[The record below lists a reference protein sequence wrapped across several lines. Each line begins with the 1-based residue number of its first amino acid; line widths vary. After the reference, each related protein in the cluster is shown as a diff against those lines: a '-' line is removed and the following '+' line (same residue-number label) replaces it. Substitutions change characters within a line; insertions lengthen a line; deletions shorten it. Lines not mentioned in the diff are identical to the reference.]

1 MKNIVSADWLKA
13 HLNDP
18 KLIIFDAGMVRPGKT
33 GEYCPA
39 AKLPNALRFD
49 FKKQLADLSSGLSHT
64 MCSPAQFT
72 QHMQSMGVD
81 NDSLIV
87 IYEDQGLFSAARGW
101 WMFKAMGFDN
111 VKVLSGGLA
120 KWQSLG
126 YLTQVEYSHNQHRGN
141 FSAKPRADYFIDAAA
156 VFNGMDDDNIL
167 LLDARS
173 YKRYTGEMAEP
184 REGMRSGHIPNSCA
198 LPFIELLDDGEAKP
212 FAEIKAAFAKV
223 IDKQTSL
230 QFSCGSGVTACILA
244 LFAHEC
250 GYDDL
255 HVYDG
260 SWSEWG
266 ARDELPIE
274 TGACSKRS
282 DSRL

>member
-1 MKNIVSADWLKA
+1 
-13 HLNDP
+13 
-18 KLIIFDAGMVRPGKT
+18 MVRPGQPGRYQPDT
-33 GEYCPA
+33 
-39 AKLPNALRFD
+39 KLPNAQRFD

-64 MCSPAQFT
+64 MCSPQQFT
-72 QHMQSMGVD
+72 EQMQSMMGVD
-81 NDSLIV
+81 NDSLVV
-87 IYEDQGLFSAARGW
+87 IYEDQGLFSSARGW

-141 FSAKPRADYFIDAAA
+141 FTAKPRADYFIDAAA
-156 VFNGMDDDNIL
+156 VFNGIDDDNVL
-167 LLDARS
+167 LLDARG

-184 REGMRSGHIPNSCA
+184 RPGMRSGHIPNSLS
-198 LPFIELLDDGEAKP
+198 LPFIELLDKGEAKSI
-212 FAEIKAAFAKV
+212 EQIKAAFATV
-223 IDKQTSL
+223 VDQQTQL

-244 LFAHEC
+244 LFAEEC
-250 GYDDL
+250 GYQGL

-274 TGACSKRS
+274 TGPCPKRA
-282 DSRL
+282 

>member
-1 MKNIVSADWLKA
+1 MKNVVTCQWLNE
-13 HLNDP
+13 HINDS
-18 KLIIFDAGMVRPGKT
+18 KLVIFDAGMVRPGLSGK
-33 GEYCPA
+33 YQPDA
-39 AKLPNALRFD
+39 MLPNAQSFD

-72 QHMQSMGVD
+72 QQMQLMGVD
-81 NDSLIV
+81 QDSLVV
-87 IYEDQGLFSAARGW
+87 IYEDEGLFSSARGW

-126 YLTQVEYSHNQHRGN
+126 YLTQVEYSHNHHTGN
-141 FSAKPRADYFIDAAA
+141 FIAKPRADYFIDAAA
-156 VFNGMDDDNIL
+156 VFNNIDNDDVL
-167 LLDARS
+167 LLDARN

-184 REGMRSGHIPNSCA
+184 RKGMRSGHIPNSCA
-198 LPFIELLDDGEAKP
+198 MPYSELLNDGEAKSL
-212 FAEIKAAFAKV
+212 EQIQAAFEKV
-223 IDKQTSL
+223 IDNEAIL

-244 LFAHEC
+244 LFASEC
-250 GYDDL
+250 GYQNL

-274 TGACSKRS
+274 TGPCPR
-282 DSRL
+282 RV